1 VRRYRV
7 AVEAGVKTTAAA
19 FASVVYATLSDPRS
33 WIAGNN
39 VRFHQVGANNAT
51 DFTIWLAS
59 PATAQ
64 RICASSG
71 VNIVVGGVP
80 YTSCRGGN
88 NVVINASRYFNAVPN
103 YGASLAVYRNY
114 AINHEVGHWLGHGH
128 QLCPGAGQPAP
139 VMEQQTL
146 GLQGCVANGW
156 PYLNGKLY
164 SGPPA

>member
-1 VRRYRV
+1 V
-7 AVEAGVKTTAAA
+7 ATTAAA
-19 FASVVYATLSDPRS
+19 FASVVNATLSDPRS

-39 VRFHQVGANNAT
+39 VRFHQVSSTNGT

-64 RICASSG
+64 RICAASG

-88 NVVINASRYFNAVPN
+88 NVVINATRYFNAVPN
-103 YGASLAVYRNY
+103 YGASLAVYRSY

-139 VMEQQTL
+139 VMQQQTL
-146 GLQGCVANGW
+146 GLQGCVANSW

-164 SGPPA
+164 SGPPAGG